1 MDKYVGENRVVV
13 TGIGIITPIGIGI
26 DEYWESAIGGKSGI
40 SAISRF
46 NAEGYPT
53 KIAGE
58 INNFHPEK
66 YMPDDLADNL
76 SRYSQLGLAAAQ
88 MAVKDAK
95 VGFSGIDKSRVGVS
109 IGLGD
114 EILSY
119 YDEKTAIRNN
129 NYILRTKPPMD
140 NRNTSNIISDFFG
153 FSGQSLT
160 VATACSSGNQA
171 IGIARDMIT
180 AGQADLVLTGGAEAP
195 IFPLILA
202 AFCSLRI
209 LSKRNDHPT
218 KASRPFDKER
228 DGFVMGEGAGI
239 LILEREEHACERGAH
254 IYGEIAGYGA
264 SSDAFHMTMPSQ
276 DRLQICRAMT
286 LAIEDAGLNIN
297 DIDYINAHGTSTA
310 ANDRGETK
318 AIKTVF
324 GDNAYNIPI
333 SSTKSM
339 TGHLMGAASAVE
351 LITCI
356 LAIKTGVLPPTINLE
371 HADPE
376 CDLDYV
382 PNKARKKEIN
392 TALSNSFGFGGN
404 NSTVVIKKFKNSFN
418 SIETKNLGRV

>member
-1 MDKYVGENRVVV
+1 MNEHFKKNKVVV

-26 DEYWESAIGGKSGI
+26 EEYWKSVMRGESGI
-40 SAISRF
+40 STISRF
-46 NAEGYPT
+46 NVENYPT

-58 INNFHPEK
+58 IKNFNPEE
-66 YMPDDLADNL
+66 YMAGGLANNL

-95 VGFSGIDKSRVGVS
+95 LDFSHADKSKIGVS

-119 YDEKTAIRNN
+119 YDEKTAIESN
-129 NYILRTKPPMD
+129 NYTLRTKPPAD
-140 NRNTSNIISDFFG
+140 SRNTSNILSDFFG
-153 FSGQSLT
+153 FSGQSLI

-171 IGIARDMIT
+171 IGIARNMIQS
-180 AGQADLVLTGGAEAP
+180 GQANLVLTGGVEAP

-209 LSKRNDHPT
+209 MSKRNNQPA
-218 KASRPFDKER
+218 KAIRPFDKDR
-228 DGFVMGEGAGI
+228 DGFVMGEGAGM
-239 LILEREEHACERGAH
+239 LILESEENACERGAH
-254 IYGEIAGYGA
+254 IYGELAGYGA
-264 SSDAFHMTMPSQ
+264 TSDAFHMTMPSQ
-276 DRLQICRAMT
+276 DRMQICKAMS
-286 LAIEDAGLNIN
+286 LAIEDAGLKIN
-297 DIDYINAHGTSTA
+297 DIDYINAHGTSTI

-324 GDNAYNIPI
+324 GDRAYRIPI

-356 LAIKTGVLPPTINLE
+356 LAIKNSVLPPTINLDNV
-371 HADPE
+371 DPE

-382 PNKARKKEIN
+382 ANKARRKEIT

-404 NSTVVIKKFKNSFN
+404 NSTMVIKRFN
-418 SIETKNLGRV
+418 KSI

>member
-1 MDKYVGENRVVV
+1 MDKHIGKNRVVV
-13 TGIGIITPIGIGI
+13 TGIGIITPIGIGM
-26 DEYWESAIGGKSGI
+26 DEYWESAIGGKSGV
-40 SAISRF
+40 SLISRF

-58 INNFHPEK
+58 VKDFSPYKHMPEE
-66 YMPDDLADNL
+66 LANNL
-76 SRYSQLGLAAAQ
+76 SRYSQLGLTAAQ

-95 VGFSGIDKSRVGVS
+95 LDFSGIDKSKIGVS

-119 YDEKTAIRNN
+119 YDEKTAIENN
-129 NYILRTKPPMD
+129 NYILRTKPPTD

-153 FSGQSLT
+153 FSGQSLI

-171 IGIARDMIT
+171 IGIARDMIKS
-180 AGQADLVLTGGAEAP
+180 GQADLVLTGGVEAP

-209 LSKRNDHPT
+209 MSKRNDQPA
-218 KASRPFDKER
+218 KASRPFDKDR

-239 LILEREEHACERGAH
+239 LILEREDRACERGAY
-254 IYGEIAGYGA
+254 IYAEIAGYGA
-264 SSDAFHMTMPSQ
+264 TSDAFHMTMPSQ
-276 DRLQICRAMT
+276 DRMQICQAMR

-297 DIDYINAHGTSTA
+297 EIDYINAHGTSTL

-356 LAIKTGVLPPTINLE
+356 LAIKNGMLPPTINLE
-371 HADPE
+371 HPDPE
-376 CDLDYV
+376 CDLDYIA
-382 PNKARKKEIN
+382 NRARKKEIT

-404 NSTVVIKKFKNSFN
+404 NSTIVIKKFNDTLK
-418 SIETKNLGRV
+418 

>member
-1 MDKYVGENRVVV
+1 MGKHIEKTRVVV

-46 NAEGYPT
+46 NVEGYPT

-58 INNFHPEK
+58 VKDFCPDEHMPEEV
-66 YMPDDLADNL
+66 ANNL

-88 MAVKDAK
+88 MAVKDARLD
-95 VGFSGIDKSRVGVS
+95 FSGIDKSKVGVS

-119 YDEKTAIRNN
+119 YDEKTAIGNN
-129 NYILRTKPPMD
+129 NYFLRTRPPMD

-153 FSGQSLT
+153 FSGQSLI

-171 IGIARDMIT
+171 IGIARDMIKS
-180 AGQADLVLTGGAEAP
+180 GQADLVLTGGVEAP

-209 LSKRNDHPT
+209 MSKRNDQPT
-218 KASRPFDKER
+218 KASRPFDKDR

-239 LILEREEHACERGAH
+239 LILEREEKACERGAY
-254 IYGEIAGYGA
+254 IYAEIAGYGA
-264 SSDAFHMTMPSQ
+264 TSDAFHMTMPSQ
-276 DRLQICRAMT
+276 DRMQICQAMR

-297 DIDYINAHGTSTA
+297 EIDYINAHGTSTL

-356 LAIKTGVLPPTINLE
+356 LAIKNGTLPPTINLE
-371 HADPE
+371 HPDPE
-376 CDLDYV
+376 CDLDYIA
-382 PNKARKKEIN
+382 NIARKKEIH

-404 NSTVVIKKFKNSFN
+404 NSTIVIKKFDNSF
-418 SIETKNLGRV
+418 KN

>member
-1 MDKYVGENRVVV
+1 MDKHIGKNRVVV
-13 TGIGIITPIGIGI
+13 TGIGIITPIGIGM
-26 DEYWESAIGGKSGI
+26 DEYWESAIGGKSGV

-46 NAEGYPT
+46 NVENYPT

-58 INNFHPEK
+58 VKDFHPDEH
-66 YMPDDLADNL
+66 MPEELANNL

-95 VGFSGIDKSRVGVS
+95 LDFSGIDKSKIGVS

-119 YDEKTAIRNN
+119 YDEKTAIGNN
-129 NYILRTKPPMD
+129 NYFLRTKPPMD
-140 NRNTSNIISDFFG
+140 NRNTSNIISDFFN
-153 FSGQSLT
+153 FSGQSLI

-171 IGIARDMIT
+171 IGIARDMIKS
-180 AGQADLVLTGGAEAP
+180 GQADLVLTGGVEAP

-209 LSKRNDHPT
+209 MSKRNDQPA
-218 KASRPFDKER
+218 KASRPFDKDR

-239 LILEREEHACERGAH
+239 LILEREDKACERGAY
-254 IYGEIAGYGA
+254 IYAEIAGYGA
-264 SSDAFHMTMPSQ
+264 TSDAFHMTMPSQ
-276 DRLQICRAMT
+276 DRMQICQAMR

-297 DIDYINAHGTSTA
+297 EIDYINAHGTSTL

-356 LAIKTGVLPPTINLE
+356 LAIKNGVLPPTINLE
-371 HADPE
+371 HPDPE
-376 CDLDYV
+376 CDLDYIA
-382 PNKARKKEIN
+382 NRARKKEIT

-404 NSTVVIKKFKNSFN
+404 NSTIVIKKFNDTLK
-418 SIETKNLGRV
+418 

>member
-1 MDKYVGENRVVV
+1 MDKRTEKNRVAV

-26 DEYWESAIGGKSGI
+26 DEYWESAIHGESGI
-40 SAISRF
+40 SMISRF
-46 NAEGYPT
+46 NAAGYPT

-58 INNFHPEK
+58 IKNFNPGE
-66 YMPDDLADNL
+66 YMPETLANNL

-88 MAVKDAK
+88 MAVKDA
-95 VGFSGIDKSRVGVS
+95 GLDFSRIDKNKVGVS

-114 EILSY
+114 ETLSY
-119 YDEKTAIRNN
+119 YDEKTAIENN
-129 NYILRTKPPMD
+129 NYILRTNPPTD

-153 FSGQSLT
+153 FSSQSLI

-171 IGIARDMIT
+171 IGIARDMIVS
-180 AGQADLVLTGGAEAP
+180 GQADRVLTGGVEAP

-209 LSKRNDHPT
+209 MSKRNDHPE
-218 KASRPFDKER
+218 KASRPFDKDR

-239 LILEREEHACERGAH
+239 LMLEREEDACKRGAR

-264 SSDAFHMTMPSQ
+264 TSDAFHMTMPSQ
-276 DRLQICRAMT
+276 DRMQICQAMR
-286 LAIEDAGLNIN
+286 LAIEDAGLDIN
-297 DIDYINAHGTSTA
+297 EIDYINAHGTSTI
-310 ANDRGETK
+310 ANDWGETK

-324 GDNAYNIPI
+324 GDRAYTIPI

-356 LAIKTGVLPPTINLE
+356 LAIKNGALPPTINLE
-371 HADPE
+371 HQDPE
-376 CDLDYV
+376 CDLDYIA
-382 PNKARKKEIN
+382 NKARKKEII

-404 NSTVVIKKFKNSFN
+404 NSTLVIKKFNDTIK
-418 SIETKNLGRV
+418 

>member
-1 MDKYVGENRVVV
+1 M
-13 TGIGIITPIGIGI
+13 I
-26 DEYWESAIGGKSGI
+26 KS
-40 SAISRF
+40 
-46 NAEGYPT
+46 
-53 KIAGE
+53 
-58 INNFHPEK
+58 
-66 YMPDDLADNL
+66 
-76 SRYSQLGLAAAQ
+76 
-88 MAVKDAK
+88 
-95 VGFSGIDKSRVGVS
+95 
-109 IGLGD
+109 
-114 EILSY
+114 
-119 YDEKTAIRNN
+119 
-129 NYILRTKPPMD
+129 
-140 NRNTSNIISDFFG
+140 
-153 FSGQSLT
+153 
-160 VATACSSGNQA
+160 
-171 IGIARDMIT
+171 
-180 AGQADLVLTGGAEAP
+180 GQADLVLTGGVEAP

-202 AFCSLRI
+202 AFCSVRI
-209 LSKRNDHPT
+209 MSKRNDQPT

-239 LILEREEHACERGAH
+239 LILEREENACERGAH

-264 SSDAFHMTMPSQ
+264 TSDAFHMTMPSQ
-276 DRLQICRAMT
+276 DRMQICKAMS
-286 LAIEDAGLNIN
+286 LAIEDAGLDIN
-297 DIDYINAHGTSTA
+297 DIDYINAHGTSTV

-356 LAIKTGVLPPTINLE
+356 LAIKNGVLPPTINLE

-392 TALSNSFGFGGN
+392 TA
-404 NSTVVIKKFKNSFN
+404 TVVIKRFNNSFN

>member
-1 MDKYVGENRVVV
+1 MGKNIKRNKVVV

-46 NAEGYPT
+46 NVEGYPT

-58 INNFHPEK
+58 VKNFTPDEH
-66 YMPDDLADNL
+66 MPKELAYNL
-76 SRYSQLGLAAAQ
+76 SRYSQLGLAAAR
-88 MAVKDAK
+88 MAVKDARLD
-95 VGFSGIDKSRVGVS
+95 FSGIDKSKVGVS

-114 EILSY
+114 ETLSY
-119 YDEKTAIRNN
+119 YDEKTAIGNN

-153 FSGQSLT
+153 FSGQSLI

-171 IGIARDMIT
+171 IGIARDMIKS
-180 AGQADLVLTGGAEAP
+180 GQADLVLTGGVEAP
-195 IFPLILA
+195 VFPLILA

-209 LSKRNDHPT
+209 MSKRNDQPA
-218 KASRPFDKER
+218 KASRPFDKDR

-239 LILEREEHACERGAH
+239 LVLEREEKACERGAH
-254 IYGEIAGYGA
+254 IYAEIAGYGA
-264 SSDAFHMTMPSQ
+264 TSDAFHMTMPSQ
-276 DRLQICRAMT
+276 DRMQICQAMR

-297 DIDYINAHGTSTA
+297 EIDYINAHGTSTL

-324 GDNAYNIPI
+324 GDNAYKIPI

-356 LAIKTGVLPPTINLE
+356 LAIKNSILPPTINLE
-371 HADPE
+371 HPDPE
-376 CDLDYV
+376 CDLDYIA
-382 PNKARKKEIN
+382 NKARKKEID

-404 NSTVVIKKFKNSFN
+404 NSTIVIKRFNNSFRN
-418 SIETKNLGRV
+418 